1 MTTTN
6 ALIFAAINLISN
18 IALYKLGQKDVIIKF
33 HEYVQ
38 KCREEQE

>member
-33 HEYVQ
+33 HEYV
-38 KCREEQE
+38 KRCKEEQE